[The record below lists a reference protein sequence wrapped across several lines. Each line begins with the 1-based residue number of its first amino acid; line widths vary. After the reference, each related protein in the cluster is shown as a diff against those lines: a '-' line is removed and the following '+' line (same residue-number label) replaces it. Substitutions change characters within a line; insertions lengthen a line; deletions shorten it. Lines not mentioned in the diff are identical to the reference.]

1 VAHLGLLDA
10 ESHPRVV
17 PVTFAVA
24 GGSLWSAVDRKPK
37 RRAGEELARVRW
49 LRRDPRAALTVDR
62 YREDWNELAWLQVLG
77 EVRVVPVEEGGA
89 ALRALARRYPA
100 YRDKAPPG
108 PLLELRPRRCLCWR
122 AAG

>member
-1 VAHLGLLDA
+1 MAHLGLLDA

-77 EVRVVPVEEGGA
+77 EVRVVPVEENGA

-100 YRDKAPPG
+100 YRDEAPPG

>member
-1 VAHLGLLDA
+1 VARLGLLDA
-10 ESHPRVV
+10 EGHPRVL

-77 EVRVVPVEEGGA
+77 EVRVVPVEEGSA
-89 ALRALARRYPA
+89 ALRALAGRYPA
-100 YRDKAPPG
+100 YREEAPPG

>member
-10 ESHPRVV
+10 EGHPRVL

-24 GGSLWSAVDRKPK
+24 GGGLWSAVDRKPK
-37 RRAGEELARVRW
+37 RLDGEQLARVRW

-62 YREDWNELAWLQVLG
+62 YREDWRELAWLQVLG

-89 ALRALARRYPA
+89 ALRALARRYSA
-100 YRDKAPPG
+100 YRDEAPPG